1 MPPGMHPVI
10 WRVYRARGV
19 CDPGE
24 LDVTAGALLPADAL
38 KGMSEAVDIL
48 AEVLTGGGRIVV
60 VGDFDADGATS
71 CAVAMRALK
80 AMGAA
85 DPMYLVPNR
94 FDYGY
99 GLSPEIV
106 QLAAALEPALLVTVD
121 NGISSLEGVE
131 AANALGIPVIVTDHH
146 LPGERLPDAAAI
158 VNPNQPGCSFPSKAL
173 AGVGVIFYVMAA
185 LRTRLRDTGWFESRG
200 RKEPNL
206 AELLDVVALGTVA
219 DVVPLDRNNRIL
231 VEQGIRRIRAGR
243 ACPGIGVLLTLGG
256 RDPARVVASDLGF
269 AVGPRLNAAGRLED
283 MGRGIRCLLA
293 DTAAEALEL
302 AQSLDDLNRQRR
314 DIEGQMQEEALAGV
328 EALAGQMEGAPL
340 PAALCIADDRWHQ
353 GVIGIL
359 ASRIKERFHRPV
371 IAFAPSSGDEW
382 KGSGR
387 SIPGLH
393 LRDALDAV
401 ATANPGLIPK
411 FGGHAMAA
419 GLSLG
424 YADLERFR
432 AAFETAVSERVT
444 ADDLQGVVYT
454 DGELAADDLTLEF
467 AREVRREGP
476 WGQGF
481 PEPTF
486 DGVFEILDRR
496 VVGTRHLKMVLAP
509 AGGDSFRRVDAIAFG
524 AVDYGWE
531 RLEGAVRLIYRV
543 DVNAFRGKESLQL
556 MVQHME
562 AAPLHSTAGGL

>member
-1 MPPGMHPVI
+1 MPPSIHPVI
-10 WRVYRARGV
+10 WRAYRARGV
-19 CDPGE
+19 RDPGE
-24 LDVTAGALLPADAL
+24 LDVTAGALLPTDAL
-38 KGMSEAVDIL
+38 KGMSQAVGLL
-48 AEVLTGGGRIVV
+48 ADVVTSGGRIVV

-71 CAVAMRALK
+71 CTVAMRALK
-80 AMGAA
+80 AMGAVEPA
-85 DPMYLVPNR
+85 YLVPNR

-106 QLAAALEPALLVTVD
+106 ELAAALEPALLVTVD
-121 NGISSLEGVE
+121 NGISSLEGVD
-131 AANALGIPVIVTDHH
+131 AANALDIPVIVTDHH

-158 VNPNQPGCSFPSKAL
+158 VNPNQTGCGFPSKAL

-185 LRTRLRDTGWFESRG
+185 LRTRLRESGWFTRQG

-243 ACPGIGVLLTLGG
+243 ACPGIEALLTVGG
-256 RDPARVVASDLGF
+256 RDPARVVAADLGF

-283 MGRGIRCLLA
+283 MSRGIRCLLA
-293 DTAAEALEL
+293 DSAAEALEL

-328 EALAGQMEGAPL
+328 EALAEQLEGASL

-371 IAFAPSSGDEW
+371 IAFAPAGDEEW

-401 ATANPGLIPK
+401 ATENPGLIPK

-432 AAFETAVSERVT
+432 VAFEKAVSERVT
-444 ADDLQGVVYT
+444 ADDLQGVIHT
-454 DGELAADDLTLEF
+454 DGELSPGDLTLEF
-467 AREVRREGP
+467 AREVRRAGP

-509 AGGDSFRRVDAIAFG
+509 TGVDPSRRVDAIAFG
-524 AVDYGWE
+524 AVDHGWE
-531 RLEGAVRLIYRV
+531 RLEGAVRLVYRV

-556 MVQHME
+556 MVEYME
-562 AAPLHSTAGGL
+562 VSSLQSAAARF